1 MSWTFG
7 NVKPAFLVYFL
18 PMTVEVPIKKKKEIE
33 REEREGLIQYD
44 QNAHNMIDFTARFRQ

>member
-18 PMTVEVPIKKKKEIE
+18 PMTVEVPIKKKKRE
-33 REEREGLIQYD
+33 REKREKD
-44 QNAHNMIDFTARFRQ
+44 